1 MGKYDF
7 AVIGGDRRT
16 ACMADMLS
24 DKGYKVI
31 RCDEISDALSS
42 SPVII
47 GGIPFADGGK
57 VTPNITL
64 SELKRHMRRRQ
75 KIFAGIIPDDFRRTC
90 EEREI
95 SCYDFMLDEPMT
107 IQNAVATAE
116 GAILEALGG
125 KNTTL
130 HQSEALVLGFG
141 RCGKMIADRLCG
153 FHAAVTVAS
162 NDTNELSLAKA
173 FGFDT
178 LSLVALPHVIDKF
191 EYIFNTIPFQV
202 LDDKLLKKLTPDTL
216 IIDIA
221 SNKTGADYIAAAKYG
236 TNILYCPG
244 LPGKYS
250 PKSSAELLTNYVIN
264 RI

>member
-1 MGKYDF
+1 
-7 AVIGGDRRT
+7 
-16 ACMADMLS
+16 
-24 DKGYKVI
+24 
-31 RCDEISDALSS
+31 
-42 SPVII
+42 VII
-47 GGIPFADGGK
+47 GGIPFTKGDYVYCEDTAQI
-57 VTPNITL
+57 PSISI
-64 SELKRHMRRRQ
+64 SELKRSIRKRQ
-75 KIFAGIIPDDFRRTC
+75 KIFAGVIPDDFRRTC

-116 GAILEALGG
+116 GAILEALSH

-130 HQSEALVLGFG
+130 HLSSTLVLGFG
-141 RCGKMIADRLCG
+141 RCGKMIADRLKG
-153 FHAAVTVAS
+153 FHATITVCS
-162 NDTNELSLAKA
+162 NDLNELSLALSM
-173 FGFDT
+173 GFDRLT
-178 LSLVALPHVIDKF
+178 VSEFYQNIDQF
-191 EYIFNTIPFQV
+191 EYIFNTIPAQI
-202 LDDKLLKKLTPDTL
+202 LNDKALKEIAFDTL

-221 SNKTGADYIAAAKYG
+221 SNKSGADYNAAIKYG

>member
-1 MGKYDF
+1 
-7 AVIGGDRRT
+7 
-16 ACMADMLS
+16 MADMLI
-24 DKGYKVI
+24 DKGYRVKTI
-31 RCDEISDALSS
+31 NYSDSILDAISSAS
-42 SPVII
+42 VII
-47 GGIPFADGGK
+47 GGIPFTKGDYVYCEDTAQI
-57 VTPNITL
+57 PSISI
-64 SELKRHMRRRQ
+64 SELKRSIRKRQ
-75 KIFAGIIPDDFRRTC
+75 KIFAGVIPDDFRRTC

-116 GAILEALGG
+116 GAILEALSH

-130 HQSEALVLGFG
+130 HLSSTLVLGFG
-141 RCGKMIADRLCG
+141 RCGKMIADRLKG
-153 FHAAVTVAS
+153 FHANITVCS
-162 NDTNELSLAKA
+162 NDLNELSLALSM
-173 FGFDT
+173 GFDILT
-178 LSLVALPHVIDKF
+178 VSEFYQNIDQF
-191 EYIFNTIPFQV
+191 EYIFNTIPAQI
-202 LDDKLLKKLTPDTL
+202 LNDKALKEIAFDTL

-221 SNKTGADYIAAAKYG
+221 SNKSGADYNAAIKYG